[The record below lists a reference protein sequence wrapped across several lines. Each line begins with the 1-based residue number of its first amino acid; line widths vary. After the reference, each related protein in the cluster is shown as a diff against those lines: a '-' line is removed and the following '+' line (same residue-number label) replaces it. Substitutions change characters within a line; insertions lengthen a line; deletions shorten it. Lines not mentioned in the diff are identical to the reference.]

1 MWRGVSPETGLAA
14 GGERALTRFAPL
26 AAIHLTALAILLS
39 SETEWHARVAFLLT
53 WGHLNF
59 FWMVLLRRPPVGA
72 ANPARGTGRGSEG
85 AAAADGR
92 SSRPIQKKLRLP
104 QVSRKATRACHSV
117 SDESSIASA
126 VRWMAARGA
135 NLVSARSPPAA
146 RPVSGDTPRHMAD
159 SPPSQCPA
167 S

>member
-53 WGHLNF
+53 WGSLNF
-59 FWMVLLRRPPVGA
+59 FWMGLLLRP
-72 ANPARGTGRGSEG
+72 S
-85 AAAADGR
+85 AAAAPSLPLPVPLAGFAAPTGGR
-92 SSRPIQKKLRLP
+92 RSRTIQKKLRCP

-146 RPVSGDTPRHMAD
+146 RPVSGDTPRNMAD